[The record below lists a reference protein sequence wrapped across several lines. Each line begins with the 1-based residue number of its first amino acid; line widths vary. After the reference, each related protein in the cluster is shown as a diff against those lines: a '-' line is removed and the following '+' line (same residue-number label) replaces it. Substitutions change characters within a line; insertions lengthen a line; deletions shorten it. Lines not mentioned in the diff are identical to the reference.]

1 VKNAPDIAI
10 EDRMALANS
19 AASAIFDTQRIEK
32 AFSQILEAV
41 GEEPSR
47 EGLADTPA
55 RVARMYSEVFAGMQQ
70 DPMEVLQT
78 GFEEGYD
85 EMVVARDIPFFSMC
99 EHHFL
104 PFYGVAHI
112 GYVPRGRVVGIS
124 KLARVTDIF
133 ARRPQV
139 QERLT
144 MQIVDALV
152 DALNP
157 IGAGVV
163 IEAEHLCMVM
173 RGVKKPGSKI
183 VTSVNR
189 RCFREDQR
197 SREEFLSLAGLHA
210 H

>member
-1 VKNAPDIAI
+1 
-10 EDRMALANS
+10 MALGN
-19 AASAIFDTQRIEK
+19 ASTGLGIDTKGIET
-32 AFSQILEAV
+32 AFRQILEAI

-47 EGLADTPA
+47 EGLVDTPA
-55 RVARMYSEVFAGMQQ
+55 RVARMYEEVFTGMRQ
-70 DPMEVLQT
+70 DPMEVLHM

-144 MQIVDALV
+144 MQIADALV

-210 H
+210 R

>member
-1 VKNAPDIAI
+1 MTIKPAVD
-10 EDRMALANS
+10 EDGQMP
-19 AASAIFDTQRIEK
+19 IDTQTIER
-32 AFSQILEAV
+32 AFATVIDAL
-41 GEEPSR
+41 GEDPTR
-47 EGLADTPA
+47 EGLQDTPA
-55 RVARMYSEVFAGMQQ
+55 RVGRMYAEVFAGLYQ
-70 DPMEVLQT
+70 DPLAVLRT

-112 GYVPRGRVVGIS
+112 GYVPRGRIVGIS
-124 KLARVTDIF
+124 KLARVTDLY

-144 MQIVDALV
+144 TQIANALV
-152 DALNP
+152 EVLNP
-157 IGAGVV
+157 VGVGVV

-173 RGVKKPGSKI
+173 RGIKKPGSKI

-189 RCFREDQR
+189 GCFRDDQR
-197 SREEFLSLAGLHA
+197 SRIEFLSLAGLPH
-210 H
+210 

>member
-1 VKNAPDIAI
+1 MAVQSRGAKTGI
-10 EDRMALANS
+10 DRP
-19 AASAIFDTQRIEK
+19 E
-32 AFSQILEAV
+32 LEAAFLRIIEAI
-41 GEEPSR
+41 GEDPTR
-47 EGLADTPA
+47 EGLRDTPA
-55 RVARMYSEVFAGMQQ
+55 RVGRMYAQVFSGLYN
-70 DPMEVLQT
+70 DPLEVLST

-112 GYVPRGRVVGIS
+112 GYVPRGRIVGIS

-144 MQIVDALV
+144 TQIANALV
-152 DALNP
+152 EALEP
-157 IGAGVV
+157 IGCGVG

-173 RGVKKPGSKI
+173 RGVEKPGSKI

-189 RCFREDQR
+189 GCFREDPR
-197 SREEFLSLAGLHA
+197 SRAEFLSLAGLPH
-210 H
+210 

>member
-1 VKNAPDIAI
+1 MAAQSSGVETAI
-10 EDRMALANS
+10 DRPA
-19 AASAIFDTQRIEK
+19 
-32 AFSQILEAV
+32 LEAAFLRMIDAI
-41 GEEPSR
+41 GEDPTR
-47 EGLADTPA
+47 EGLRDTPA
-55 RVARMYSEVFAGMQQ
+55 RVGRMYAEVFAGLYE
-70 DPMEVLQT
+70 DPLAVLAT
-78 GFEEGYD
+78 GFEEGFD

-112 GYVPRGRVVGIS
+112 GYIPRGRIVGIS

-144 MQIVDALV
+144 TQIANALV
-152 DALNP
+152 EALEP
-157 IGAGVV
+157 IGCGVV
-163 IEAEHLCMVM
+163 IEAEHLCMLM

-189 RCFREDQR
+189 GCFREDPR
-197 SREEFLSLAGLHA
+197 SRVEFLSLAGLPH
-210 H
+210 

>member
-1 VKNAPDIAI
+1 
-10 EDRMALANS
+10 MALSSTTPPAEVDGDRIS
-19 AASAIFDTQRIEK
+19 GAFLQMIEAI
-32 AFSQILEAV
+32 
-41 GEEPSR
+41 GEDPSR
-47 EGLADTPA
+47 EGLLDTPA
-55 RVARMYSEVFAGMQQ
+55 RVARMYAEVFSGLQQ
-70 DPMEVLQT
+70 DPLEVLRT

-104 PFYGVAHI
+104 PFYGSAHI

-133 ARRPQV
+133 ARRPQL

-144 MQIVDALV
+144 TQIANALV
-152 DALNP
+152 AALNP

-163 IEAEHLCMVM
+163 IEAEHLCMIM

-189 RCFREDQR
+189 GCFREDPR
-197 SREEFLSLAGLHA
+197 SRAEFLSLAGLSTR
-210 H
+210 

>member
-1 VKNAPDIAI
+1 
-10 EDRMALANS
+10 MALANTS
-19 AASAIFDTQRIEK
+19 PGTSVDAQSIEV
-32 AFSQILEAV
+32 AFRQILEAV

-47 EGLADTPA
+47 EGLVDTPA
-55 RVARMYSEVFAGMQQ
+55 RVARMYAEVFAGMQQ
-70 DPMEVLQT
+70 DPMEVLRT

-85 EMVVARDIPFFSMC
+85 EMMVTRDIPFFSMC

-144 MQIVDALV
+144 MQIADALV
-152 DALNP
+152 EALNP

-189 RCFREDQR
+189 RCFRDDPR